1 MSTNTLWLVPY
12 KTIVKSFGNTFLF
25 NYLFTR
31 KAYRLGYWQAG
42 LCSLCCQ
49 VKKQLSIVLQLGF
62 KTVMMQLSFK
72 ILLQL
77 CFECHLCFN
86 ITMKGQTIVEELS
99 PKIQC
104 RQKYQN
110 WHINLIKYIP
120 VANVNT
126 LSTNEIKRANFTF
139 YFHPIQLE
147 GDILT

>member
-1 MSTNTLWLVPY
+1 MR
-12 KTIVKSFGNTFLF
+12 IVGKLSELNF
-25 NYLFTR
+25 N
-31 KAYRLGYWQAG
+31 
-42 LCSLCCQ
+42 
-49 VKKQLSIVLQLGF
+49 
-62 KTVMMQLSFK
+62 
-72 ILLQL
+72 
-77 CFECHLCFN
+77 
-86 ITMKGQTIVEELS
+86 VEELS